1 MAEIKDDQET
11 LAYNELKRAIM
22 EGLYPAGYQVVER
35 TLSELLDMSRTPVR
49 SAIKRLE
56 AEGFLERGT
65 NRRIYVVL
73 PDERELMDTFYV
85 RMALEG
91 MASRLAARN
100 GTEQDFEK
108 LHQLIGQME
117 KSADSDDEFGLYHL
131 SNQLH
136 QKIISCC
143 GNEQLR
149 RMALNVYEKFTVYNY
164 KILHGGQR
172 GRTSLDEHREIV
184 ERIVERDEDGAERAT
199 RKHIQMIIE
208 EHSKRMSKGS
218 GARKKE
224 RLSVPWKGGTVQKI
238 AGRK

>member
-1 MAEIKDDQET
+1 MAEMKGDQET

-73 PDERELMDTFYV
+73 PDDRELLDTLYL

-100 GTEQDFEK
+100 GTQEDFDK
-108 LHQLIGQME
+108 LHQLTRPAGTQDRIAS
-117 KSADSDDEFGLYHL
+117 SAQVMDAYRTARQIRPNSPFPPEAAGTYFLMRRDYPTARELFLEALRHAP
-131 SNQLH
+131 SRPALH
-136 QKIISCC
+136 QRLFETERQS
-143 GNEQLR
+143 GNRDPAQYHLR
-149 RMALNVYEKFTVYNY
+149 RMLELFPSNPKYQAIY
-164 KILHGGQR
+164 
-172 GRTSLDEHREIV
+172 REN
-184 ERIVERDEDGAERAT
+184 AE
-199 RKHIQMIIE
+199 
-208 EHSKRMSKGS
+208 
-218 GARKKE
+218 
-224 RLSVPWKGGTVQKI
+224 P
-238 AGRK
+238 

>member
-1 MAEIKDDQET
+1 MAEMKGDQET

-73 PDERELMDTFYV
+73 PDDQELLDTLYL

-100 GTEQDFEK
+100 GTQEDFDK
-108 LHQLIGQME
+108 LHQLMTQME
-117 KSADSDDEFGLYHL
+117 KSSQAGDEFGVYHL

-136 QKIISCC
+136 QKIITSC
-143 GNEQLR
+143 GNEQLKR
-149 RMALNVYEKFTVYNY
+149 IALNIYEKSTIYNY
-164 KILHGGQR
+164 QVIQGSDRSRASVAEHG
-172 GRTSLDEHREIV
+172 EIV
-184 ERIVERDEDGAERAT
+184 RRVVNRDEEGAEQVT
-199 RKHIQMIIE
+199 RDHIQNIIDV
-208 EHSKRMSKGS
+208 HIQRMGENSGRQKG
-218 GARKKE
+218 K
-224 RLSVPWKGGTVQKI
+224 RLSVPWKGGND
-238 AGRK
+238 